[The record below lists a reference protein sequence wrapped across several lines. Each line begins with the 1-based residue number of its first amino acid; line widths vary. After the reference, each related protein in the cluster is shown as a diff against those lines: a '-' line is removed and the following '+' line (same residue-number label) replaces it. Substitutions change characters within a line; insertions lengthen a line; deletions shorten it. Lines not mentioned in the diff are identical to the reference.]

1 MEGKKRSKGRG
12 WESCYV
18 RDVWCRNESVRAK
31 LVQFCT
37 HTHARTHARAAKLV
51 VEMATRFSR
60 TFHDGRM
67 MTLTY
72 LLSED
77 KERGREAHLLILVAI
92 DGRLMHQGRFVV
104 HGEHFPFLLV
114 VAHVWIET
122 HG

>member
-1 MEGKKRSKGRG
+1 MGKLLCEKNL
-12 WESCYV
+12 

-37 HTHARTHARAAKLV
+37 HRHTHTRARAAKLV

-60 TFHDGRM
+60 TFNDGRM

-104 HGEHFPFLLV
+104 HGEHLPLLLV